1 MNSRE
6 RLKTIIAGEVPDR
19 CGFWLGNP
27 HPDSWPILHRYFKT
41 ATEEELR
48 RKLQD
53 DFRWIA
59 PWEAYKHPEGKP
71 IFDVQRAEKDLAAGG
86 VFSECEGVVEVD
98 AFAWPNP
105 DFLDFGGILQ
115 ELKNAGDVY
124 RASGFW
130 CPFFH
135 DVAEFMGMENYF
147 VKMYTHPEVVH
158 AITSHVIDFYLE
170 GNRRLFE
177 QAGDMIDAFFFGND
191 FGSQFSLLLGW
202 EELRQF
208 LFPYMSKLIRLAQEY
223 NYQVI
228 MHSCGSVYRII
239 PDLIEMGV
247 QALHPLQAKAADMSA
262 EILAREFKGQIAFI
276 GGVDTQDLLVHG
288 TPEEIKREV
297 QRLKDLLGPSYI
309 ISPSHEAILPDIP
322 PSNIKAMAEAVRDI

>member
-6 RLKTIIAGEVPDR
+6 RIKTIIAGKTPDR

-27 HPDSWPILHRYFKT
+27 HPDSWPNLHGYFKT
-41 ATEEELR
+41 FTEEEIR
-48 RKLQD
+48 RKLRD

-71 IFDVQRAEKDLAAGG
+71 VFDVQRAEKDLAAGG
-86 VFSECEGVVEVD
+86 VFSECEDVGQVEE
-98 AFAWPNP
+98 FAWPNP
-105 DFLDFGGILQ
+105 DYLDFSGILQ
-115 ELKNAGDVY
+115 ELENAGDVY

-177 QAGDMIDAFFFGND
+177 QAGEMIDAFFFGND
-191 FGSQFSLLLGW
+191 FGSQFSLLLGR

-208 LFPYMSKLIRLAQEY
+208 LFPYMSRLIQLAQEH

-262 EILAREFKGQIAFI
+262 ETLAREFKGQIAFI

-288 TPEEIKREV
+288 TPEQIKREV

-309 ISPSHEAILPDIP
+309 IRPSHEAILPDIP
-322 PSNIKAMAEAVRDI
+322 PANIEAMAEAARDI